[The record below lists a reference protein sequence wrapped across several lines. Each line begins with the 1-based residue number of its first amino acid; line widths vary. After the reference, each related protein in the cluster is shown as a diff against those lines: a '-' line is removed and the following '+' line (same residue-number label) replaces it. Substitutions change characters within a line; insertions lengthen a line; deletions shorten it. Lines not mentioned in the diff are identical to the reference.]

1 MEGVVGMVC
10 GGHLNDK
17 KEEGLV
23 LSEGVR
29 GKRSVQTNPL
39 SELPQTGN
47 PSNERRQ
54 VDVAAVPKILSVSLR
69 CGRERGGG
77 RNARRHHDRLA
88 LLLL

>member
-10 GGHLNDK
+10 AGHLNDK

-23 LSEGVR
+23 FSEGVR

-54 VDVAAVPKILSVSLR
+54 VDVAAVPKILSSQSSLR
-69 CGRERGGG
+69 SREGEEKRTK
-77 RNARRHHDRLA
+77 AS
-88 LLLL
+88 